1 MFKSFLNNIN
11 FNFFKV
17 EIYFLIVSDK
27 QSSLRKVFRG
37 SKGKVHESEKKFNSK
52 ICSYYTFGLRTL
64 KLKLLQLCGDIECNP
79 GPCKGN
85 PELILMTQNCRGLQD
100 YNKMR
105 LLLRNKNAAMNK
117 GKLVLALQETHLM
130 NDDLIKWSGNYAFSS
145 SASPHSAGCI
155 TYFNDYVRI
164 LEVRQIDNLGHGHVA
179 VVEGLTV
186 HIAIIANVYSP
197 VRSLGR
203 EQDRFYEHL
212 MTIVDELEQKYL
224 FNEPNLMILGDFNLP
239 LELNRNSHGND
250 LERERAKS
258 LVEHFDSKG
267 LIDCWKL
274 NDERYTFRT
283 AQSRLDRIL
292 YRMNTVYMEELETDW
307 TFTNSDHCLL
317 KLSLCSTRGKA
328 VHTRV
333 VSLPMYLLENE
344 EAVKMINDKMTD
356 MASDCLDHW
365 EPGMKLEYLKMS
377 LRTTVGE
384 VTKLLNKRVNDDL
397 EAIKKSITWRMGRMR
412 SLPLHAWE
420 ENNMQ
425 LELLFTR
432 RNLILDERSKKL
444 AEKAKTKWFHE
455 GEKANKYFLNLLNKR
470 KGLNVI
476 EKLVTDGGEITN
488 DDEIDDEINTFYKN
502 LYERGEPLG
511 SNIDNNFYEH
521 IVKVNNADA
530 AKVISPLSKEEIFE
544 VLSSCKDS
552 APGPDGIPY
561 SYYRKFWFFF
571 GDIIAQVWQDG
582 LTNGSL
588 PVSHK
593 TSILRLLPKVGKDA
607 TKLTNWRPITLSN
620 CDHKLI
626 TKCLARRLTNA
637 LGPCLH
643 PDQTAYLPGK
653 QIQDNL
659 RVINIVN
666 EQSPETLVVSLD
678 AKKAFDSVSHD
689 YIRKTLT
696 EFGLGDFVPIFNLL
710 YDKQKVNINVNG
722 RMLDGYEICNGVKQ
736 GDSLSCIL
744 FIMCMDPLI
753 RNIEMNANITRVD
766 IRNIP
771 FPKAVAY
778 ADDITCIIENNEA
791 NLQGIFDEYERL
803 SKASGLSLNAE
814 KTEILD
820 NNASSFRVRYGN
832 ETHRIQ
838 GVRSVKING
847 VVYNKDTR
855 QMREDNFNHLVA
867 KIDNMLRGWRARNL
881 SLLGKILIYKTFGLS
896 QVIYVLSVIRLNQS
910 QYKKLDLMFNN
921 FLWGRDLEGAGTG
934 SRIGRE
940 RLDTPMEYGGF
951 GMIRYDRVLEGIHC
965 RQLSKMYDE
974 DFRHPLKSIIIKN
987 DTHFATGTSLTE
999 LADEVAIKAHQIM
1012 STVMLTQIKKLN
1024 GQQITEDVILTNLL
1038 GTRDIVTLIKP
1049 RWIHSVEATRLV
1061 HTLGC
1066 TNIKDIMDCGRM
1078 AVKISKKIV
1087 KSPYLK
1093 VIKTLWQSNTRCA
1106 NFRSEKFRMTNG
1118 TYKLIHKITSKE
1130 YRGIITG
1137 KPRLIAPKIL
1147 LETNVNND
1155 YDEETLKRY
1164 LFTVKRLANT
1174 RHKNTLL
1181 RVWNGDCLSY
1191 TRLFHLGI
1199 VNTNLCPNCGRLD
1212 TPLHTLVECH
1222 VADRVWTSLM
1232 VKIPKSPHIR
1242 LIDYALGIHDGK
1254 IELSV
1259 KAETLKMLMHF
1270 RHMDAD
1276 GIHRRLKNYFLTV
1289 NSRNAKIRTMF
1300 T

>member
-1 MFKSFLNNIN
+1 VLFSAVFISSENFKNFITIGNDVEVWRFLLKCVDVENEGRGRGCRNCRRVSIFCSAICRGKKVRIIFRVINFIVINFCFSLLSFISSTTPSLCGSTCFNAGEGDAYLSYLLRKHLRREQGREHGHGQELDLHLKTLENCIQTRRQLLTVVKKVSKIEDAVTFLNRRSFVTVVKILVLRKYCLKIFYSYRNANAISYDVAFNSHTVCNRAEQVSYFFPCALCLHLLSDRTIIVSYTISMACLGRSFPAECLNIIELHTMFKSFLNNIN

-476 EKLVTDGGEITN
+476 EKLVTDRGEITN

-571 GDIIAQVWQDG
+571 GDIIAQVW
-582 LTNGSL
+582 
-588 PVSHK
+588 
-593 TSILRLLPKVGKDA
+593 
-607 TKLTNWRPITLSN
+607 
-620 CDHKLI
+620 
-626 TKCLARRLTNA
+626 
-637 LGPCLH
+637 
-643 PDQTAYLPGK
+643 
-653 QIQDNL
+653 
-659 RVINIVN
+659 
-666 EQSPETLVVSLD
+666 D

-896 QVIYVLSVIRLNQS
+896 QVIYVLSVIHLNHGIWG
-910 QYKKLDLMFNN
+910 
-921 FLWGRDLEGAGTG
+921 LWY
-934 SRIGRE
+934 
-940 RLDTPMEYGGF
+940 DT
-951 GMIRYDRVLEGIHC
+951 V
-965 RQLSKMYDE
+965 
-974 DFRHPLKSIIIKN
+974 
-987 DTHFATGTSLTE
+987 
-999 LADEVAIKAHQIM
+999 
-1012 STVMLTQIKKLN
+1012 
-1024 GQQITEDVILTNLL
+1024 
-1038 GTRDIVTLIKP
+1038 
-1049 RWIHSVEATRLV
+1049 
-1061 HTLGC
+1061 
-1066 TNIKDIMDCGRM
+1066 
-1078 AVKISKKIV
+1078 
-1087 KSPYLK
+1087 
-1093 VIKTLWQSNTRCA
+1093 
-1106 NFRSEKFRMTNG
+1106 
-1118 TYKLIHKITSKE
+1118 
-1130 YRGIITG
+1130 
-1137 KPRLIAPKIL
+1137 
-1147 LETNVNND
+1147 
-1155 YDEETLKRY
+1155 
-1164 LFTVKRLANT
+1164 
-1174 RHKNTLL
+1174 
-1181 RVWNGDCLSY
+1181 
-1191 TRLFHLGI
+1191 
-1199 VNTNLCPNCGRLD
+1199 
-1212 TPLHTLVECH
+1212 
-1222 VADRVWTSLM
+1222 
-1232 VKIPKSPHIR
+1232 
-1242 LIDYALGIHDGK
+1242 
-1254 IELSV
+1254 
-1259 KAETLKMLMHF
+1259 
-1270 RHMDAD
+1270 
-1276 GIHRRLKNYFLTV
+1276 
-1289 NSRNAKIRTMF
+1289 
-1300 T
+1300 